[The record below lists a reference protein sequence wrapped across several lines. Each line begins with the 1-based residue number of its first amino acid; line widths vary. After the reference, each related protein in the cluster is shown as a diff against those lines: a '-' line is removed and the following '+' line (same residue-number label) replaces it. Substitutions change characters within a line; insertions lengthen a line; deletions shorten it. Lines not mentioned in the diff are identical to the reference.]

1 MSEATRRIELSLCTL
16 PRYGRRAVW
25 ALLAALGLV
34 GLSFCIDEAASNQL
48 AASEMPTLWAR
59 YLAGIS
65 FYYAAICAVRCFLG
79 RRRPRENSPKDP
91 PCQSS
96 ADIL

>member
-1 MSEATRRIELSLCTL
+1 MNGANSPVLSLRTP

-25 ALLAALGLV
+25 ATLAALFFV
-34 GLSFCIDEAASNQL
+34 GLSFCLDEAASNQL
-48 AASEMPTLWAR
+48 AASDMPTLWSR

-65 FYYAAICAVRCFLG
+65 LYYAVICAVRWFLG
-79 RRRPRENSPKDP
+79 RRRARMNSPKDP
-91 PCQSS
+91 PCQSA

>member
-1 MSEATRRIELSLCTL
+1 MRDPSGPRLTL
-16 PRYGRRAVW
+16 RTPPRYGRRAIW
-25 ALLAALGLV
+25 ATLAALFFV
-34 GLSFCIDEAASNQL
+34 GLSFCLDEAASNQL

-59 YLAGIS
+59 YFAGVA
-65 FYYAAICAVRCFLG
+65 FYYAIICGVRWFRG
-79 RRRPRENSPKDP
+79 RRRARVNSRKDP

>member
-1 MSEATRRIELSLCTL
+1 MRDPSGPRLTL
-16 PRYGRRAVW
+16 RTPPRYGRRAIW
-25 ALLAALGLV
+25 ATLAALFFV
-34 GLSFCIDEAASNQL
+34 GLSFCLDEAASNQL

-65 FYYAAICAVRCFLG
+65 LYYAAICAARWFLG

-91 PCQSS
+91 PCQS
-96 ADIL
+96 ATDIL

>member
-1 MSEATRRIELSLCTL
+1 MRDPSGPRLTL
-16 PRYGRRAVW
+16 RTPPRYGRRAIR
-25 ALLAALGLV
+25 ATLAALFFV
-34 GLSFCIDEAASNQL
+34 GLSFCLDEAASNQL

-65 FYYAAICAVRCFLG
+65 LYYAAICAVRCFLG

-91 PCQSS
+91 PCQS
-96 ADIL
+96 ATDIL